1 MNSFDYIVGTLS
13 NSLVR
18 PKITKEQYD
27 EWKKQYVFDAL
38 RDCRLGQS
46 FCEYFGISNASPLY
60 HFKSNSFC
68 EQWISDNYIEHEKE
82 VC

>member
-18 PKITKEQYD
+18 PKITKEQYN
-27 EWKKQYVFDAL
+27 EWKKHYVFDAL
-38 RDCRLGQS
+38 KGYRLGQS
-46 FCEYFGISNASPLY
+46 FCEYFGITNASPLY

-68 EQWISDNYIEHEKE
+68 EQWIFDNYIEDEKE
-82 VC
+82 IY

>member
-1 MNSFDYIVGTLS
+1 MNSFNYIVDTLS
-13 NSLVR
+13 NKFER
-18 PKITKEQYD
+18 PKFTKQQYND
-27 EWKKQYVFDAL
+27 WKRHYVLDAL
-38 RDCRLGQS
+38 KGYRLGQS